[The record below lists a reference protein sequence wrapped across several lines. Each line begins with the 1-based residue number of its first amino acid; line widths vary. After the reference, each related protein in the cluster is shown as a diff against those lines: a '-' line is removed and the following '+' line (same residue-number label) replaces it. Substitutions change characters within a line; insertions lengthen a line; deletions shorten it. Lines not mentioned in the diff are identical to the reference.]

1 MNAASCIK
9 CFECKGRGENAY
21 SLPFRLTGESVY
33 LVKMHWFRL
42 NEHSHKWNDIN
53 SLSIQLY
60 IFGLFFEWNMMI
72 TYIQHT
78 AAFTEPRG
86 MNYHRKHPNSEI
98 VLLFWLW
105 DGIAFMKLPR
115 SIYPSKKPVSSTDFS
130 HNAFNHPQKIHYPCI
145 QLLQNMCVGV
155 GRAGRRGR
163 VSAWEESKVSKAT
176 DCSQVNCFLYE
187 SQMSLWI
194 MNLDRSL
201 FFYL

>member
-1 MNAASCIK
+1 MVQTK
-9 CFECKGRGENAY
+9 WTWHK
-21 SLPFRLTGESVY
+21 
-33 LVKMHWFRL
+33 
-42 NEHSHKWNDIN
+42 HKWNGIN

-60 IFGLFFEWNMMI
+60 IFGLFFEWKMMI

-78 AAFTEPRG
+78 AAFTEPCG
-86 MNYHRKHPNSEI
+86 IIRKNI
-98 VLLFWLW
+98 QTVRLLCLFSLW
-105 DGIAFMKLPR
+105 DGIVFMKLPR
-115 SIYPSKKPVSSTDFS
+115 SIYSKKNLCHPQISYIS

-155 GRAGRRGR
+155 GRAGMRGR

-176 DCSQVNCFLYE
+176 DCFQVNCFLYE

-201 FFYL
+201 FIYKSVSCI